1 MLDEL
6 PHEAAKRFGDATA
19 YVSTAGWGLSYRQ
32 LDQLSDETAVGLARM
47 SIGPGDVV
55 ALAMP
60 SLPEYVV
67 AYLAAAKLGAVTAGV
82 NDRLSKRERT
92 AVVSV
97 AHPRLVLAT
106 AGAVPE
112 GPPQGAELVEV
123 DPAEHAD
130 GILAGI
136 RQRGETPRPLP
147 PDSDRPVAI
156 VFTSGTTGTPKG
168 AVFANRQ
175 LRAITTADVGE
186 RWGGGGRTLA
196 GTSFAHLGF
205 MTKLAGALRSGGTT
219 FLIHRWHAADAL
231 ELTERHR
238 FTNIGGI
245 PTQIALMLQAPG
257 FDTRD
262 LSSVQ
267 LIVMG
272 GGPATAA
279 LVRAARA
286 GFAAPVCVRYSCT
299 EAGIGLGTELD
310 DADEDAEVSVGRA
323 RPGIELS
330 VRDEDGR
337 EVATGQVGEV
347 CLRSAAVMARY
358 HGDPDAT
365 RAAFTADGA
374 VRTGDLGWVDD
385 RGRLRLVGRT
395 KEMYVRGGY
404 NVYPMEVEGVLAE
417 HPGVAEVA
425 IIPRPDPVMGE
436 IGVAV
441 VVPNPP
447 GRGPEL
453 DELRAFAASRL
464 AGYKLPEGV
473 EVVEALPRT
482 PMEKVDRRALQ
493 ETLAQTHDG
502 RPPRTQLG

>member
-19 YVSTAGWGLSYRQ
+19 YVSAAGWPVSYRE
-32 LDQLSDETAVGLARM
+32 LDRLSDETAVGLARR

-60 SLPEYVV
+60 SLPEYIA
-67 AYLAAAKLGAVTAGV
+67 AYLALAKLGAVTAGV
-82 NDRLSKRERT
+82 NDRLSERERS
-92 AVVSV
+92 AVLSV

-106 AGAVPE
+106 PGAVPD
-112 GPPQGAELVEV
+112 GPPTGAELLEV
-123 DPAEHAD
+123 QPAEHVDGVLAD
-130 GILAGI
+130 I
-136 RQRGETPRPLP
+136 RQRGESPPPLP
-147 PDSDRPVAI
+147 SNPDRPVAI
-156 VFTSGTTGTPKG
+156 IFTSGTTGTPKG
-168 AVFANRQ
+168 AVFGNRQ
-175 LRAITTADVGE
+175 LHAITTADVGDG
-186 RWGGGGRTLA
+186 WGGGGRTMA

-219 FLIHRWHAADAL
+219 FLINRWHAAEAL

-238 FTNIGGI
+238 LTNIGGI
-245 PTQIALMLQAPG
+245 PTQIALMLQAPA
-257 FDTRD
+257 FDARD
-262 LSSVQ
+262 HSSVQ
-267 LIVMG
+267 LVVMG

-299 EAGIGLGTELD
+299 ETGIGLGTGPD
-310 DADEDAEVSVGRA
+310 DPDEDAEVSVGRA
-323 RPGIELS
+323 RPGIELT
-330 VRDEDGR
+330 VRDEEGR
-337 EVATGQVGEV
+337 AAASGQVGEV
-347 CLRSAAVMARY
+347 CLRSAAVMAGY
-358 HGDPDAT
+358 HRDPDAT
-365 RAAFTADGA
+365 LAAFTADGA

-417 HPGVAEVA
+417 HPDVGEVA
-425 IIPRPDPVMGE
+425 VVPRPDPVMGE

-441 VVPNPP
+441 VVPHQP
-447 GRGPEL
+447 GRGPVLE
-453 DELRAFAASRL
+453 ELRAFAAPHL
-464 AGYKLPEGV
+464 AAYKLPEAV
-473 EVVEALPRT
+473 DVVEALPRT

-493 ETLAQTHDG
+493 QTLAAEDS
-502 RPPRTQLG
+502 RTGLS